1 MSVPWTPRQ
10 HWAVRL
16 NAETPPRRAWDL
28 LETLGPEGLDN
39 SVDADWAR
47 VSGAPLEDVVPWRRA
62 ALAFDVAAEEL
73 RAAALGARLILRGD
87 AEYPDLLASIHDPP
101 LVLYVQGRLGSRP
114 PVAFV
119 GTRVPTPYGR
129 RMARRL
135 AGDAS
140 RRGLTVVSGLARGI
154 DAEAHLAA
162 LDAQGPTWAVLGTGL
177 GHVYPAENGA
187 LARRIVAADGAVIS
201 ERPLETRPLPELFP
215 RRNRIVAGLAW
226 AVAVVEGRHKSGSLI
241 TARLAAEYGREVL
254 AVPGPADSV
263 MSEAPH
269 RLLAAGARLTATV
282 DDILAALP
290 EGQILAGALPTDS
303 GSGISSPMARSAPIS
318 GSVPRPVPTEEEV
331 AVMALLG
338 ADALSLD
345 ELVQLSG
352 LDTTRISSIMFGLE
366 LKERVFSVPGQ
377 RYAQKEAR

>member
-10 HWAVRL
+10 RWAARL
-16 NAETPPRRAWDL
+16 NADTPPRRAWDL
-28 LETLGPEGLDN
+28 LETLGPEGLSQSSDE
-39 SVDADWAR
+39 DWAS
-47 VSGAPLEDVVPWRRA
+47 VTGAELESVRAWRGA
-62 ALAFDVAAEEL
+62 AVAFDVVAEEL
-73 RAAALGARLILRGD
+73 RASALGARLVLRGD
-87 AEYPDLLASIHDPP
+87 PEYPDLLASIHDPP
-101 LVLYVQGRLGSRP
+101 LVLYVQGSLGVRP
-114 PVAFV
+114 AVAFV

-140 RRGLTVVSGLARGI
+140 RRGLTIVSGLARGI

-162 LDAQGPTWAVLGTGL
+162 LDAKGPTWAVLGSGL
-177 GHVYPAENGA
+177 GRVYPAENA
-187 LARRIVAADGAVIS
+187 LLARRIVAEGGAVVS
-201 ERPLETRPLPELFP
+201 ERPIATPPTADVFP

-226 AVAVVEGRHKSGSLI
+226 SVVVVEGRHKSGSLI
-241 TARLAAEYGREVL
+241 TARLAGEHGREVL

-269 RLLAAGARLTATV
+269 RLLKDGARLTAEV
-282 DDILAALP
+282 EDIVASLPDGLLLEARVVPATAPPPPAA
-290 EGQILAGALPTDS
+290 
-303 GSGISSPMARSAPIS
+303 
-318 GSVPRPVPTEEEV
+318 PTEEE
-331 AVMALLG
+331 AQVMALLG

-366 LKERVFSVPGQ
+366 LKERVSSVPGQ

>member
-1 MSVPWTPRQ
+1 MPVPWTPRQ
-10 HWAVRL
+10 RWAARL
-16 NAETPPRRAWDL
+16 NVLTPPRRAWAI
-28 LETLGPEGLDN
+28 LEALGPEGLPN
-39 SVDADWAR
+39 SSDADWAH
-47 VSGAPLEDVVPWRRA
+47 VSAADLEDVIRWRRA

-73 RAAALGARLILRGD
+73 RAASLSARLLVLGD
-87 AEYPDLLASIHDPP
+87 PDYPDLLASIHDPP
-101 LVLYVQGRLGSRP
+101 LVLYAQGVLAGAS

-135 AGDAS
+135 AGDVS

-162 LDAQGPTWAVLGTGL
+162 LDAKGPTWAVLGTGL
-177 GHVYPAENGA
+177 GHVYPAEHRA
-187 LARRIVAADGAVIS
+187 LARRIVAEGGAVVS
-201 ERPLETRPLPELFP
+201 ERPIDTQPARDLFP

-226 AVAVVEGRHKSGSLI
+226 NVVVVEGRHKSGSLI
-241 TARLAAEYGREVL
+241 TARLAAEYGRSVL

-269 RLLAAGARLTATV
+269 RLIRDGVGLALDA
-282 DDILAALP
+282 DDIVKAMP
-290 EGQILAGALPTDS
+290 EGQLLEARIGPVSCLA
-303 GSGISSPMARSAPIS
+303 
-318 GSVPRPVPTEEEV
+318 PRPAPTEEESK
-331 AVMALLG
+331 VMALLG
-338 ADALSLD
+338 SDALSLD

-352 LDTTRISSIMFGLE
+352 LDTARISSIMFGLE